1 MNHWLED
8 LARAQS
14 RGQMA
19 IAVAVASTK
28 GSVPREAGTRML
40 VTSQGTFGT
49 IGGGHLEWKAIEIA
63 NQMLSSGGAPSM
75 KRFPL
80 GASLGQCCG
89 GLVNLL
95 FEPVMPNADWVDAAL
110 AFYRRAENYIVVTS
124 TRGNIVGG
132 KLLVT
137 ANEFVGSLGDEMR
150 DRDAKSISRK
160 RLVANQASTILS
172 VSGEELFFEYLPAAN
187 FNVVLFGA
195 GHVGRAVVKILADLP
210 CNVSWI
216 DSREQPFPVQ
226 IPHGVETRINDIP
239 AEEVANARAGSY
251 FLVMTHNH
259 QLDQEICEAIFKR
272 TDFAYFGLIGSMSKR
287 RQFERRLQA
296 HGIPAPR
303 LAEMTCPIGEGGAND
318 PTCKQPMAIAVSVVM
333 ELLQRRSVFEY
344 AHRQTN
350 SGRDALCETPFQRQ
364 TPA

>member
-8 LARAQS
+8 LARTQS
-14 RGQMA
+14 RGQMV
-19 IAVAVASTK
+19 ISVAVASTK

-40 VTSQGTFGT
+40 VTSHEIFGT

-63 NQMLSSGGAPSM
+63 NQMLSSGSASSLI
-75 KRFPL
+75 RFPL

-110 AFYRRAENYIVVTS
+110 AFDRCGEDCVVVTS
-124 TRGNIVGG
+124 TRGNIAGG

-137 ANEFVGSLGDEMR
+137 DKEFVGSLGNEML
-150 DRDAKSISRK
+150 DCNAMSIAKK
-160 RLVANQASTILS
+160 RFAANQCSTLIS

-210 CNVSWI
+210 CKVTWI
-216 DSREQPFPVQ
+216 DSREQPFPVP
-226 IPHGVETRINDIP
+226 IPQSVETHISDIP

-272 TDFAYFGLIGSMSKR
+272 FDFAYLGLIGSVSKR
-287 RQFERRLQA
+287 RQFERRLLA
-296 HGIPAPR
+296 RGITAPR
-303 LAEMTCPIGEGGAND
+303 LAEMTCPIGGGTNG
-318 PTCKQPMAIAVSVVM
+318 PMSKEPMAIAVSVVM
-333 ELLQRRSVFEY
+333 ELLQRHSVFEN
-344 AHRQTN
+344 AKRQTN
-350 SGRDALCETPFQRQ
+350 SRRDSPCTTPFQMQ
-364 TPA
+364 THA